1 MGAGGGRLGGESSP
15 AAAPPP
21 ASAAEPTTTP
31 AAAPPPALA
40 AAAPVGVKGPD
51 PAALNGSG
59 ARSPEEEVVLSVRN
73 LRTWFDTPGG
83 VVKAVD
89 DLSFELRRGEVLAI
103 VGESGSGKSV
113 TAQSIMKLVPRPP
126 GRYAGGS
133 VEMDGEDLLSLDE
146 RSLEEIRG
154 KRISM
159 IFQSPRAALN
169 PSFKVSTQMV
179 ETLRRHDP
187 GLSKAAA
194 AEQVLALL
202 RAVDFPDPA
211 RVAASYPHQM
221 SGGMCQRVGIALSL
235 ACEPRVLIADEP
247 TTALD
252 VLVQSTLLLLLK
264 RACLGRGIPILL
276 ITHDFG
282 VVRALATRVIVM
294 YAGKVQEEGPV
305 DAVLAEP
312 QHPYTR
318 VLIDSVPKAEHAE
331 RRLFQIKG
339 QPPDLSR
346 LPPGCSFAERCS
358 FAVTACRAEAPAL
371 RRSAK
376 NGSLVRCHLVASDG

>member
-1 MGAGGGRLGGESSP
+1 MASHGERGVEPGAD
-15 AAAPPP
+15 A
-21 ASAAEPTTTP
+21 ASAP
-31 AAAPPPALA
+31 AGADPLH
-40 AAAPVGVKGPD
+40 GGP
-51 PAALNGSG
+51 NGSG
-59 ARSPEEEVVLSVRN
+59 SRSAEEVVLSVRN
-73 LRTWFDTPGG
+73 LRTWFDTPSG

-89 DLSFELRRGEVLAI
+89 DVSFELRRGDVLAI

-113 TAQSIMKLVPRPP
+113 TAQSIMKLVARPP
-126 GRYAGGS
+126 GRYAGGT

-169 PSFKVSTQMV
+169 PSFTVSTQMV

-187 GLSKAAA
+187 AVSKLAAKGQA
-194 AEQVLALL
+194 LALL

-211 RVAASYPHQM
+211 RVAACYPHQM

-252 VLVQSTLLLLLK
+252 VLVQSTILLLLK
-264 RACLGRGIPILL
+264 RTYLAKGIPIVL

-294 YAGKVQEEGPV
+294 YAGKIQEEGPV
-305 DAVLAEP
+305 DAVLAKP

-318 VLIDSVPKAEHAE
+318 VLIDSVPKAGHAE
-331 RRLFQIKG
+331 RRLFQIEG

-358 FAVTACRAEAPAL
+358 FATATCHAEAPAL
-371 RRSAK
+371 RRSA
-376 NGSLVRCHLVASDG
+376 NGSRVRCHLVAPAD

>member
-1 MGAGGGRLGGESSP
+1 MGAGGELG
-15 AAAPPP
+15 
-21 ASAAEPTTTP
+21 AEP
-31 AAAPPPALA
+31 
-40 AAAPVGVKGPD
+40 GPD
-51 PAALNGSG
+51 AVPVTGEPGSGSSASNGSG
-59 ARSPEEEVVLSVRN
+59 ARGSEPEVVLSVRN

-89 DLSFELRRGEVLAI
+89 DVSFELRRGDVLAI

-113 TAQSIMKLVPRPP
+113 TAQSIMKLVARPP
-126 GRYAGGS
+126 GRYAGGA
-133 VEMDGEDLLSLDE
+133 VHMDGEDLLSLDE
-146 RSLEEIRG
+146 RALEEIRG
-154 KRISM
+154 NRISM

-169 PSFKVSTQMV
+169 PSFTVSTQMV

-187 GLSKAAA
+187 GLSKEEARRQA
-194 AEQVLALL
+194 LALL

-235 ACEPRVLIADEP
+235 ACDPRVLIADEP

-252 VLVQSTLLLLLK
+252 VLVQSTILLLLK
-264 RACLGRGIPILL
+264 RTYLAKGIPILL

-294 YAGKVQEEGPV
+294 YAGKIQEEGPV
-305 DAVLAEP
+305 DSVLSEP

-331 RRLFQIKG
+331 RRLFQIEG
-339 QPPDLSR
+339 QPPNLSR

-358 FAVTACRAEAPAL
+358 FATATCHAEEPAL
-371 RRSAK
+371 RRSA
-376 NGSLVRCHLVASDG
+376 NGSLVRCHLVAPDADG

>member
-1 MGAGGGRLGGESSP
+1 M
-15 AAAPPP
+15 
-21 ASAAEPTTTP
+21 
-31 AAAPPPALA
+31 
-40 AAAPVGVKGPD
+40 
-51 PAALNGSG
+51 
-59 ARSPEEEVVLSVRN
+59 LSVRN

-89 DLSFELRRGEVLAI
+89 DVSFELRRGDVLAI

-113 TAQSIMKLVPRPP
+113 TAQSLMKLVARPP
-126 GRYAGGS
+126 GRYVGGT
-133 VEMDGEDLLSLDE
+133 VEMDGDDLLSLDE

-169 PSFKVSTQMV
+169 PSFTVATQMV

-187 GLSKAAA
+187 GLSKEA
-194 AEQVLALL
+194 AEEQTLSLL

-211 RVAASYPHQM
+211 RVAAAYPHQM

-235 ACEPRVLIADEP
+235 ACEPQVLIADEP

-264 RACLGRGIPILL
+264 RTYLAKGIPILL

-294 YAGKVQEEGPV
+294 YAGKIQEEGPV
-305 DAVLAEP
+305 DEVLARP

-331 RRLFQIKG
+331 HRLFQIEG
-339 QPPDLSR
+339 QPPDLAH

-358 FAVTACRAEAPAL
+358 FAFARCRAEAPDL
-371 RRSAK
+371 RPAT
-376 NGSLVRCHLVASDG
+376 NGSLARCHLVAPDG